1 MALGAEERLVT
12 EESLVVAVDVGG
24 SNSRTVVVLPDGT
37 CLGIGLGSG
46 ANPVSL
52 GTEAAATIIADGVIN
67 TVESIGRTGAQIA
80 CLLVA
85 AAGGSHKPELPSVIR
100 ERLLSAGIDSEVQM
114 VADGLAAFHS
124 HSHLDSGYILVGG
137 TGGVSQRVRNGV
149 AERVGDGL
157 GWLLGDSG
165 GGYWL
170 GSHVV
175 RAVLADLDG
184 RGESTALTPLLLE
197 ACGYDPTDL
206 SHDGRGRPGVMRRI
220 ELRIYDEPPTRLA
233 RFAPLALAAGDDPV
247 AQALL
252 DRAAGELAAT
262 IKAVLAPDLP
272 GPIVVAGGLLT
283 GTPVL
288 RQKISDA
295 LAAEGLPSELHPVHD
310 GLVGAAVM
318 ALRSMGVGVDE
329 EVFANLAHTV
339 ALQRVA

>member
-1 MALGAEERLVT
+1 MT

-24 SNSRTVVVLPDGT
+24 SNSRTAVVLSDGT
-37 CLGIGLGSG
+37 CLGVGMGSG

-67 TVESIGRTGAQIA
+67 TVASVGRAGARIA

-85 AAGGSHKPELPSVIR
+85 AAGSSHRPELASVIR
-100 ERLLSAGIDSEVQM
+100 ERLLTAGIDAEVQM

-137 TGGVSQRVRNGV
+137 TGGVSQRVRDGV

-184 RGESTALTPLLLE
+184 RGEPTALTPLLIE
-197 ACGYDPTDL
+197 ACGHDPADL
-206 SHDGRGRPGVMRRI
+206 AHDGLGRPAVIRRM
-220 ELRIYDEPPTRLA
+220 ELQMYAEPPTRMA

-247 AQALL
+247 AHLLL
-252 DRAAGELAAT
+252 DRAAAELAAT
-262 IKAVLAPDLP
+262 IRAVLAPDLP

-288 RQKISDA
+288 REKLSAA
-295 LAAEGLPSELHPVHD
+295 LAADGLPSELHPVHD

-318 ALRSMGVGVDE
+318 ALRSMGVAVGE
-329 EVFANLAHTV
+329 EEFSNLADTI
-339 ALQRVA
+339 ALCRAA